1 VLLVSLVPL
10 GLLGGGL
17 LFLHWQAQERQR
29 EESQMQTARMLSENI
44 DNAVES
50 SVRRLQIFAALW
62 GSSDTTEHE
71 VYELAKAALAQN
83 PDWSNILA
91 YAADGLPVF
100 RLDQPYGS
108 APSGT
113 RLMPFFQPVLQERR
127 PAVSDIFDSRAR
139 NVKIVSVAVPVL
151 HEGKATHVLIAS
163 LNLHWFDELLRTHQ
177 PDGGIAAILDRNLR
191 FIARGGAADARR
203 GLAPSAG
210 FADPVRARSEG
221 IGRFS
226 SLENVAVYTAW
237 SRTKAGWTVG
247 YAQPAAPIDGA
258 FWRHLLLYCGLW
270 LAAVAASVALA
281 VSKGRPIA
289 KSLASLERSAVQLAR
304 GNPLAPLPAS
314 NVAEIDKALTCLEAA
329 SGALSLAMHEREQSL
344 AAERDARAVAEAAS
358 RAKDEFL
365 AMLGH
370 ELRNPLAAISNSA
383 TILRLGLDDAG
394 QAEFAAG
401 VITRQSAHLKHLID
415 DLLDVG
421 RVVTGKIV
429 LSRAPLELAAAVR
442 LALTSLE
449 TAGRLADRRVELRA
463 EPVWIDG
470 DATRIEQIVANLV
483 INAATYTGAGGRI
496 GIEVGGDEG
505 GALLRV
511 IDDGRGIEPQ
521 QLARVFELFYQ
532 GETGPERAN
541 GGLGVGLTLVQRLVE
556 LHGGSVR
563 ASSDGR
569 GMGAIF
575 EVRIPATASPQRVDG
590 RCAAGALSR

>member
-1 VLLVSLVPL
+1 MVPL

-62 GSSDTTEHE
+62 GTSESTERE

-100 RLDQPYGS
+100 RLDRPYGS
-108 APSGT
+108 PLSGT
-113 RLMPFFQPVLQERR
+113 GLMPFFQPVLQEMR
-127 PAVSDIFDSRAR
+127 PVVSDIFDSRAR
-139 NVKIVSVAVPVL
+139 NMKIVSVAVPVL
-151 HEGKATHVLIAS
+151 HEGKATHVLIAN
-163 LNLHWFDELLRTHQ
+163 LNLRWFDELLRTHQ
-177 PDGGIAAILDRNLR
+177 PDGGIAAILDRKLR
-191 FIARGGAADARR
+191 FIARGADAEARR

-210 FADPVRARSEG
+210 FAEPVQARSEG
-221 IGRFS
+221 IGRFA
-226 SLENVAVYTAW
+226 SLENVGVYTAW

-289 KSLASLERSAVQLAR
+289 KSLASLERSAVELAR
-304 GNPLAPLPAS
+304 GNQLAPLPAS
-314 NVAEIDKALTCLEAA
+314 NVLEIDKALTCLEAA
-329 SGALSLAMHEREQSL
+329 SAVLSLAMREREHSL

-370 ELRNPLAAISNSA
+370 ELRNPLAAISNSV
-383 TILRLGLDDAG
+383 TLLRLGARNAE
-394 QAEFAAG
+394 QTEFAAA
-401 VITRQSAHLKHLID
+401 VIARQSAHLKRMID

-429 LSRAPLELAAAVR
+429 LSLAPLDLAAAVR
-442 LALTSLE
+442 LALSSLE
-449 TAGRLADRRVELRA
+449 TAGRLADRRLELRA
-463 EPVWIDG
+463 EPVWVNG

-483 INAATYTGAGGRI
+483 INAAAYTGAGGRI
-496 GIEVGGDEG
+496 GVEVGGDER
-505 GALLRV
+505 GAFLRV
-511 IDDGRGIEPQ
+511 TDDGHGIEPQ
-521 QLARVFELFYQ
+521 HLPRVFELFYQ
-532 GETGPERAN
+532 ADPGPERAS
-541 GGLGVGLTLVQRLVE
+541 GGLGVGLTLVQRIVE

-563 ASSDGR
+563 ASSEGR
-569 GMGAIF
+569 GRGATF
-575 EVRIPATASPQRVDG
+575 EVRIPAIASPRRVDE
-590 RCAAGALSR
+590 RRPARALSLR